1 MSSTGLAKT
10 ASRPKS
16 NRDSI
21 NSKPLESKNIK
32 IAVAAY
38 SIQRRVLETLHDVL
52 QANLREDHAMDLW
65 GFKRSLRDHAVRTR
79 TKRHLESARASC
91 ITGYNCFNEPASY
104 EECVLSACTFV
115 YQKLAIAK
123 FMVLQAKERTAAA
136 KECKEQLNGLRKE
149 FGDCIVLEKNGG
161 IREVDCA
168 SEQRALLAEWGL
180 ANTKTENSGRKWEDD
195 LRDMVRLSVSRERE
209 EKVFIG
215 TQGLILFA
223 SSVRFA
229 FEMASASM
237 PIEHGPTFTNEKL
250 SDSLMAL
257 QCCYC
262 DRAKPSCNRCQLL
275 GKPCPGYADR
285 WVVTHRPENVAA
297 AHQVELRIA
306 KRLRERER
314 DRDVERKAAGSGG
327 SGATSPAPAVE
338 EIVSRR
344 SAMPKPLQI
353 DSELSC
359 LGQFHSNYAC
369 GGEIALFRLMAGFKT
384 SGTTSGVFDEAL
396 RATAFASSAV
406 RMRQVRLMA
415 PARRHYDSAVAM
427 INSALRNP
435 ATAQDNSVVVALLTL
450 SIYEALVPEMTP
462 RKVAS
467 HCRDSLVLLR
477 HRADQ
482 GVASSLDSGL
492 LAYLAHLGLLE
503 IFLGAEGRY
512 MILNVLKN
520 ASWTTHD
527 VVEPLLARA
536 VEFKKT
542 VDSVTS
548 SIQRRNTP
556 ITEILQTGLDI
567 IRDLEAAANY
577 KIMSPGPRRTAQQ
590 EGAVVGELNN
600 FNNLLSRS
608 SYASEAVIKG
618 LYLTVRL
625 HIIEYIMGLSIALG
639 EPTYEELSIL
649 TSLPHGLTAL
659 EQICEQIRVVFG
671 FDGRE
676 PASMN
681 QGIGFKAWCMFWPMI
696 AVLKSGFT
704 DKDTKLWV
712 MDKCSL
718 VSQASGFGMAMYEMG
733 WFGTNSVRRVG
744 VCM

>member
-1 MSSTGLAKT
+1 MGFNKVFGCRDGATSSNVSQHETMSSTGLAKT

-104 EECVLSACTFV
+104 EECVISACTFV

-209 EKVFIG
+209 EK
-215 TQGLILFA
+215 
-223 SSVRFA
+223 
-229 FEMASASM
+229 
-237 PIEHGPTFTNEKL
+237 
-250 SDSLMAL
+250 
-257 QCCYC
+257 C

>member
-21 NSKPLESKNIK
+21 NSKTLASKNIK

-65 GFKRSLRDHAVRTR
+65 GFKRSLRDHAVKTR

-104 EECVLSACTFV
+104 EECVISACTFV

-149 FGDCIVLEKNGG
+149 FGDCIVLGKNGG

-209 EKVFIG
+209 EK
-215 TQGLILFA
+215 
-223 SSVRFA
+223 
-229 FEMASASM
+229 
-237 PIEHGPTFTNEKL
+237 
-250 SDSLMAL
+250 
-257 QCCYC
+257 C

-306 KRLRERER
+306 KRLRESER
-314 DRDVERKAAGSGG
+314 DGDVESKAAGSGG

-384 SGTTSGVFDEAL
+384 SDTTSGVFDEAL

-503 IFLGAEGRY
+503 IFLGAEGRS

-548 SIQRRNTP
+548 SVQRRNAP
-556 ITEILQTGLDI
+556 ITDILQTGLDI

-590 EGAVVGELNN
+590 EGAMVGELNN

-625 HIIEYIMGLSIALG
+625 QIIEYIMGLSIALG

-733 WFGTNSVRRVG
+733 WFGTNSARRVG